1 MIGGGGNGF
10 ERPFY
15 RWPGQHPSPAL
26 PGPQTGRDGCCLKLG
41 GVVMAAA
48 GGTRAAVSA
57 QAPAP
62 RLDETRSFLNLIG
75 DNQNTVGTK
84 PPI

>member
-1 MIGGGGNGF
+1 LAHDWG
-10 ERPFY
+10 R
-15 RWPGQHPSPAL
+15 RQWLRTAL
-26 PGPQTGRDGCCLKLG
+26 LPVARAAPVAGTPRGELG